1 MFDTFDRTGAAEF
14 PFPKEVV
21 FLALMEAV
29 KSSGMKINNVDKLS
43 HRLDVSTGVS
53 VNSWGEKISISV
65 HSAGQSASTI
75 AVASGAKTIF
85 GSATTHGKNKK
96 NVREILASTS
106 RVLQRNGDVWLAECG
121 HIREAV
127 GESRAPSIA
136 DELGK
141 LAALRD
147 SGALTT
153 QEFEIQ
159 KQKLLAK

>member
-21 FLALMEAV
+21 FLALMDAV
-29 KSSGMKINNVDKLS
+29 KSLGMKINNVDKLS

-53 VNSWGEKISISV
+53 VNSWGEKISVSV

-106 RVLQRNGDVWLAECG
+106 RVLQRNGEVWLAERG
-121 HIREAV
+121 HIREVV
-127 GESRAPSIA
+127 GESSTSIA